1 MTHYQK
7 PKIIK
12 RPAYYSS
19 FSTLENQYSFY
30 LYNSESFFIRL
41 YAYLPFIF
49 SLNKLK
55 LSKNNRFLDLG
66 CADGPLLPTL
76 HYNTKC
82 SIAVDI
88 NKDHIRESQYL
99 IKYKLNNSKNIY
111 VLQSDGHNLP
121 FRDNFFDFIF
131 GFEVLEHV
139 RHPNSVIDEI
149 FRVLKNGGIF
159 ICTLPVEL
167 GPSLLIRTLLGKILQ
182 YKRPSYNL
190 KQLLNS
196 IFLKRLGER
205 PKYIGYKENIGE
217 LGHINFDWRIL
228 FRDIKKSFKYVR
240 KKYLPI
246 NFLKGFN
253 PIVLI
258 KAIKKIE

>member
-99 IKYKLNNSKNIY
+99 IKYKIKEIISK
-111 VLQSDGHNLP
+111 
-121 FRDNFFDFIF
+121 
-131 GFEVLEHV
+131 
-139 RHPNSVIDEI
+139 
-149 FRVLKNGGIF
+149 
-159 ICTLPVEL
+159 
-167 GPSLLIRTLLGKILQ
+167 
-182 YKRPSYNL
+182 
-190 KQLLNS
+190 
-196 IFLKRLGER
+196 
-205 PKYIGYKENIGE
+205 
-217 LGHINFDWRIL
+217 W
-228 FRDIKKSFKYVR
+228 
-240 KKYLPI
+240 
-246 NFLKGFN
+246 
-253 PIVLI
+253 
-258 KAIKKIE
+258 